1 MIITHS
7 FGVVYPLKNPNIV
20 MSWLLRQ
27 WPMVNGIFMNPQSM
41 QFVLEV
47 WGSCLAELQL
57 SPDIKNL

>member
-1 MIITHS
+1 
-7 FGVVYPLKNPNIV
+7 